1 MHTLSIFFSV
11 DHTYLLIVEDEPKG
25 LRLKYINSTTHK
37 INLLNP
43 DEESSIAGKTELD
56 EIFSKLPHQPEQIV
70 VTIPAENVLVSN
82 FPGNKDISLND
93 LRKLVELEIKKNFPQ
108 FNYNDFSSTVIP
120 LLPGLDGKQMMTGI
134 IISKDVLSSCM
145 SLLKKF
151 QLPIKHIDISQLN
164 THSSFIYNYPEFA
177 DKSVLFFGIKNRFI
191 DISVIKN
198 KKPVY
203 YNLVS
208 YKNPERICDICQN
221 EYEHIIG
228 KYVNPIDVACFFGYE
243 LNSDIFSKAS
253 SKFTESGIIILRLNA
268 FRMMT
273 SSISDRD
280 KEYCSRT
287 AHIYPPCT
295 GACIPIY
302 HDRIKLV

>member
-11 DHTYLLIVEDEPKG
+11 DHTYLFIVEDEPKG
-25 LRLKYINSTTHK
+25 LCLKYINSTTHK

-151 QLPIKHIDISQLN
+151 QLILDLMRLCFYSQRNLQ
-164 THSSFIYNYPEFA
+164 
-177 DKSVLFFGIKNRFI
+177 DKQK
-191 DISVIKN
+191 
-198 KKPVY
+198 
-203 YNLVS
+203 
-208 YKNPERICDICQN
+208 Q
-221 EYEHIIG
+221 
-228 KYVNPIDVACFFGYE
+228 
-243 LNSDIFSKAS
+243 
-253 SKFTESGIIILRLNA
+253 
-268 FRMMT
+268 MQ
-273 SSISDRD
+273 
-280 KEYCSRT
+280 
-287 AHIYPPCT
+287 
-295 GACIPIY
+295 
-302 HDRIKLV
+302 